1 MNIDELTQSD
11 RDIVNWITDFL
22 VAGTPG
28 GVRQVLFAGLHQA
41 TAPGAPAAGIDLL
54 DPQDEVA
61 QARLIFNTLDS
72 YGDNESVLSDFTG
85 EKDDLTSWDIL
96 EADMMPDK
104 WDRGPKSPLFK
115 LCIELRTQ
123 AVLRHCS
130 MEDGSY
136 SVDVAKW
143 NEALKT
149 AFEPLKT
156 SILKRDRDKEVAAK
170 NKLIKARREQLEKYA
185 KPDKKAALK
194 QFAVNHELNDAKQ
207 LLRNQ
212 LPILASLFD
221 KPLLERVW
229 ADRQSGAWPPPAAA
243 AAAPAAAAPS
253 PAEPVAQSRPSR
265 RAARPSSAAAAAAEE
280 PLEEEEDLGDDDD
293 GAAAAA
299 APPKRRKAGGQSA
312 RKPAG
317 RKPAASSSPAAARPR
332 RAAGASAAS
341 ASGSLSLAEI
351 KEGSGL
357 DHEEFLQVWQQ
368 KHPQVQRW
376 LRAGQGSDEDEDE
389 DDESQQDALSDASN
403 RPQQVRTTQPRP
415 AIVKS

>member
-61 QARLIFNTLDS
+61 QARLNFNTLDS
-72 YGDNESVLSDFTG
+72 YGANESVLSDFTG

-143 NEALKT
+143 NERLKT

-156 SILKRDRDKEVAAK
+156 SILRRDRDKEVAAK

-194 QFAVNHELNDAKQ
+194 QFAVNHELGDAKQ

-265 RAARPSSAAAAAAEE
+265 RAARPSSAAAAAEE
-280 PLEEEEDLGDDDD
+280 PLEEEEDLGDDD

-317 RKPAASSSPAAARPR
+317 RKPAPSSSPAAARPR

-403 RPQQVRTTQPRP
+403 RPQQARTTQPHLP
-415 AIVKS
+415 